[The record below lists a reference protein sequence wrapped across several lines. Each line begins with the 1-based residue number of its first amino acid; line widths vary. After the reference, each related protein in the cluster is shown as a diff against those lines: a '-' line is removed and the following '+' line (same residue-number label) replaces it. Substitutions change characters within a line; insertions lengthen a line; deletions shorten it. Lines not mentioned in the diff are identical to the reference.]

1 MPKYLLFFPVGM
13 ILLVAPFGCGVSDD
27 DQTDI
32 DSPGSSVNPPPVAP
46 PDFGK
51 ARIFQLEDLDGRL
64 VSLNHFR
71 NQVVAIN
78 FWATW
83 CKPCREE
90 IPDLVKIQGRFRNR
104 GFTVLGLTRDVLN
117 QNGRL
122 LKDSEAVQSFA
133 EEFNINYPVL
143 WDTENIFSN
152 HYGGVGMPTTIILDR
167 NHRIRFRHTG
177 IIDSETLAAEITIV
191 LNEP

>member
-1 MPKYLLFFPVGM
+1 MSGVLQSFLVGM
-13 ILLVAPFGCGVSDD
+13 ILLAGLFGCDVSDD
-27 DQTDI
+27 TQTDI
-32 DSPGSSVNPPPVAP
+32 DSPSSSVNRPPVAP

-51 ARIFQLEDLDGRL
+51 ARLFQLEDLDGRL

-83 CKPCREE
+83 CNPCREE
-90 IPDLVKIQGRFRNR
+90 IPDLVKIQDRFRSK
-104 GFTVLGLTRDVLN
+104 GFTVLGLSRDLLN
-117 QNGRL
+117 QNGQF
-122 LKDSEAVQSFA
+122 LKNSEAVQSFVK
-133 EEFNINYPVL
+133 EFNINYPVL
-143 WDTENIFSN
+143 WDTENIFRN

-167 NHRIRFRHTG
+167 DHRIRFRHTG
-177 IIDSETLAAEITIV
+177 IIDAETLDAEITII